1 MDGQRAANVA
11 TVGFVGLA
19 AVQAALAAGAPL
31 GAAAWG
37 GSHTYATTGQRIGSA
52 ISVVFYVAAIVVVQ
66 RRAAGRG
73 ERHYRWGGWALVVVL
88 AASGSLNVAS
98 TSPWERYLLAP
109 LALPLAAA
117 TVAVARSPVQA
128 GSRDAPPRM

>member
-1 MDGQRAANVA
+1 MDGQRAANIA

-19 AVQAALAAGAPL
+19 ALQVALAAGAPL

-37 GSHTYATTGQRIGSA
+37 GSHTYATTGQRVGSA

-66 RRAAGRG
+66 RRATGRG
-73 ERHYRWGGWALVVVL
+73 ERGYRWGTWSFVVVL

-98 TSPWERYLLAP
+98 TSQWERYLLAP
-109 LALPLAAA
+109 LALLLAAA

-128 GSRDAPPRM
+128 ASRDAPPRI